1 MLFDLTKLCNSAD
14 SIICNDY
21 VIHLVD
27 VDDDMIVLGN
37 MAGRYGYACVAK
49 LPKDTKVEMYSD
61 GTISPLIVSGETYI
75 FSFSITRRLMPED
88 IV

>member
-1 MLFDLTKLCNSAD
+1 MLFDLAKLCKSSD

-21 VIHLVD
+21 VIGAVD
-27 VDDDMIVLGN
+27 EEDDMIVLGN
-37 MAGRYGYACVAK
+37 LAGRYGYACVAK
-49 LPKDTKVEMYSD
+49 LPKDIKVEMYSD
-61 GTISPLIVSGETYI
+61 GTIAPLIVGGKTYV